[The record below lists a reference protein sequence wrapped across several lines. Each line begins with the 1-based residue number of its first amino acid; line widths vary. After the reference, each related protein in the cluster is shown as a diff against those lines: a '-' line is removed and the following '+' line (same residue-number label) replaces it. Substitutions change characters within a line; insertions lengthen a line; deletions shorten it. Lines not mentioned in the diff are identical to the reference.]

1 MKEYLERVMHQSVDE
16 RSFDAPEKLPL
27 GCRNAFELNIVK
39 LGQREFLVVGT
50 FRHAPAVAV
59 KLCGD
64 QLSLMTLPLYFL
76 PTSNVEPRSIRRL
89 ASFGVMKLPS
99 VVSISSTRS

>member
-1 MKEYLERVMHQSVDE
+1 MISHQRIHIRFGGLAVSTFADN
-16 RSFDAPEKLPL
+16 LP
-27 GCRNAFELNIVK
+27 
-39 LGQREFLVVGT
+39 
-50 FRHAPAVAV
+50 VAV

-64 QLSLMTLPLYFL
+64 QLSLMPLPLYFL